1 MLFLLLGRR
10 HAALRIGK
18 SRCTRSQSRVAL
30 HPAHPRSLLSYQN
43 RRGEEGVGK
52 RAQSEK
58 YLPCKHK
65 GLAFGPSEPLFQKA
79 RHRSMQL
86 ESQQW
91 GSRDCQN
98 LIPGALCSASPLGKF
113 HASER
118 LCLQNKMSGIQPPHI
133 CTQAFMCVHPH
144 TVE

>member
-1 MLFLLLGRR
+1 MQYFALGNPDAPVLNHGWLCIQLIPDPFSVIKTEGAKKVLGRELSR
-10 HAALRIGK
+10 K
-18 SRCTRSQSRVAL
+18 STC
-30 HPAHPRSLLSYQN
+30 LL
-43 RRGEEGVGK
+43 V
-52 RAQSEK
+52 
-58 YLPCKHK
+58 
-65 GLAFGPSEPLFQKA
+65 LAFGPPELLFQKA

-133 CTQAFMCVHPH
+133 CTQAFMRVYPH